1 MGKEISIVQLLE
13 MLARLTCVAL
23 LLVALATAYDASQD
37 DVVTLLQD
45 EKYDPSIQKENL
57 HVVNKIEDV
66 PSMQTYIAKRMKE
79 VTKQEL
85 AKDFNGA
92 TEEIAIGNTVKEM
105 EAKHAVEAELNSE
118 VKIDCEV
125 GVWTKFGACSKLCDG
140 GKMKR
145 TRPVTRKPKN
155 GGRTCPVLENTVE
168 CNTESCASEKYA
180 RHAARR
186 KLTREEKKREMA
198 QNDIMAR
205 EAMRA
210 TDVKQMMRMT
220 RKVMRKM
227 VHTHMAEV
235 HLPGEKAP
243 RTAQSLV
250 RADLKKAM
258 AKNEVNKAMAG
269 FERVKTGK
277 H

>member
-1 MGKEISIVQLLE
+1 MGIALRE
-13 MLARLTCVAL
+13 MLARLACAAL
-23 LLVALATAYDASQD
+23 LLVALATAFDASQD
-37 DVVTLLQD
+37 DEVVLLQD
-45 EKYDPSIQKENL
+45 EKYDPSIKAENL
-57 HVVNKIEDV
+57 HAVNKIQDV
-66 PSMQTYIAKRMKE
+66 PSMQTYIAMRMKQ
-79 VTKQEL
+79 VTKEEL
-85 AKDFNGA
+85 AKDYNGP
-92 TEEIAIGNTVKEM
+92 EEIAIGNTVKEM

-118 VKIDCEV
+118 VKVDCEV
-125 GVWTKFGACSKLCDG
+125 GTWTKFGACSKLCDG

-145 TRPVTRKPKN
+145 TRPVTRKPMN
-155 GGRTCPVLENTVE
+155 GGRTCPVLENTVN

-180 RHAARR
+180 RRAARR
-186 KLTREEKKREMA
+186 KLTREEKRAEMA
-198 QNDIMAR
+198 QNDILSR
-205 EAMRA
+205 QAMRA
-210 TDVKQMMRMT
+210 TDVKTMMRMT

-235 HLPGEKAP
+235 HLPGEKKP

-269 FERVKTGK
+269 FEKVKSGKAGK

>member
-1 MGKEISIVQLLE
+1 MGIALRE
-13 MLARLTCVAL
+13 MLARLACAAL
-23 LLVALATAYDASQD
+23 LLVALATAFDASQD
-37 DVVTLLQD
+37 DEVVLLQD
-45 EKYDPSIQKENL
+45 EKYDPSIKAENL
-57 HVVNKIEDV
+57 HAVNKIQDV
-66 PSMQTYIAKRMKE
+66 PSMQTYIAMRMKQ
-79 VTKQEL
+79 VTKEEL
-85 AKDFNGA
+85 AKDYNGPE
-92 TEEIAIGNTVKEM
+92 TIAIGNTVKEM

-118 VKIDCEV
+118 VKVDCEV

-145 TRPVTRKPKN
+145 TRPVTRKPMN
-155 GGRTCPVLENTVE
+155 GGRTCPVLENTVN

-180 RHAARR
+180 RRAARR
-186 KLTREEKKREMA
+186 KLTKAEKRREMA
-198 QNDIMAR
+198 QNDILAR
-205 EAMRA
+205 QAMRA
-210 TDVKQMMRMT
+210 TNVKDLMRMT

-235 HLPGEKAP
+235 HLPGEKKP

-269 FERVKTGK
+269 FEKVKSGKAGK

>member
-1 MGKEISIVQLLE
+1 MGALIALRE
-13 MLARLTCVAL
+13 MLARLACAAL
-23 LLVALATAYDASQD
+23 LLVALATAFDASQD
-37 DVVTLLQD
+37 DEVVLLQD
-45 EKYDPSIQKENL
+45 EKYDPSIKAENL
-57 HVVNKIEDV
+57 HAVNKIQDV
-66 PSMQTYIAKRMKE
+66 PSMQTYIAMRMKQ
-79 VTKQEL
+79 VTKEEL
-85 AKDFNGA
+85 AKDYNGPE
-92 TEEIAIGNTVKEM
+92 TIAIGNTVKEM

-118 VKIDCEV
+118 VKVDCEV

-145 TRPVTRKPKN
+145 TRPVTRKPMN
-155 GGRTCPVLENTVE
+155 GGRTCPVLENTVN

-180 RHAARR
+180 RRAARR
-186 KLTREEKKREMA
+186 KLTKAEKRREMA
-198 QNDIMAR
+198 QNDILAR
-205 EAMRA
+205 QAMRA
-210 TDVKQMMRMT
+210 TNVKDLMRMT

-235 HLPGEKAP
+235 HLPGEKKP

-269 FERVKTGK
+269 FEKVKSGKAGK

>member
-1 MGKEISIVQLLE
+1 MGIALRE
-13 MLARLTCVAL
+13 MLARLACAAL
-23 LLVALATAYDASQD
+23 LLVALATAFDASQD
-37 DVVTLLQD
+37 DEVVLLQD
-45 EKYDPSIQKENL
+45 EKYDPSIKKINL
-57 HVVNKIEDV
+57 HAVNKIQDV
-66 PSMQTYIAKRMKE
+66 PSMQTYIAMRMKQ
-79 VTKQEL
+79 VTKEEL
-85 AKDFNGA
+85 AKDYNGPE
-92 TEEIAIGNTVKEM
+92 TIAIGNTVKEM

-118 VKIDCEV
+118 VKVDCEV

-145 TRPVTRKPKN
+145 TRPVTRKPMN
-155 GGRTCPVLENTVE
+155 GGRTCPVLENTVN

-180 RHAARR
+180 RRAARR
-186 KLTREEKKREMA
+186 KLTKAEKRREMA
-198 QNDIMAR
+198 QNDILAR
-205 EAMRA
+205 QAMRA
-210 TDVKQMMRMT
+210 TNVKDLMRMT

-235 HLPGEKAP
+235 HLPGEKKP

-269 FERVKTGK
+269 FEKVKSGKAGK

>member
-1 MGKEISIVQLLE
+1 MGISRK

-45 EKYDPSIQKENL
+45 EKGVYDPSIQREHL
-57 HVVNKIEDV
+57 ADVNKIQDV
-66 PSMQTYIAKRMKE
+66 PSMQTYITKRM
-79 VTKQEL
+79 
-85 AKDFNGA
+85 
-92 TEEIAIGNTVKEM
+92 KEM

-125 GVWTKFGACSKLCDG
+125 GAWTKFGACSKLCDG

-145 TRPVTRKPKN
+145 TRPVTRKPMN
-155 GGRTCPVLENTVE
+155 GGRTCPVLDNTVN

-180 RHAARR
+180 RRAARR
-186 KLTREEKKREMA
+186 KLTREEERAEMA
-198 QNDIMAR
+198 QNDILSR
-205 EAMRA
+205 QAMRA
-210 TDVKQMMRMT
+210 TDVKTMMRMT

-235 HLPGEKAP
+235 HLPGEKGP
-243 RTAQSLV
+243 RSAESLV
-250 RADLKKAM
+250 RRDLKAAM
-258 AKNEVNKAMAG
+258 AKNAVNKAMRG
-269 FERVKTGK
+269 FEATQTGTQIKREEKKEGILPKAVKPTAN
-277 H
+277 

>member
-1 MGKEISIVQLLE
+1 MGIALRE
-13 MLARLTCVAL
+13 MLARLACAAL
-23 LLVALATAYDASQD
+23 LLVALATAFDASQD
-37 DVVTLLQD
+37 DEVVLLQD
-45 EKYDPSIQKENL
+45 EKYDPSIKAENL
-57 HVVNKIEDV
+57 HAVNKIQDV
-66 PSMQTYIAKRMKE
+66 PSMQTYIAMRMKQ
-79 VTKQEL
+79 VTKEEL
-85 AKDFNGA
+85 AKDYNGPE
-92 TEEIAIGNTVKEM
+92 TIAIGNTVKEM

-118 VKIDCEV
+118 VKVDCEV

-145 TRPVTRKPKN
+145 TRPVTRKPMN
-155 GGRTCPVLENTVE
+155 GGRTCPVLENTVN

-180 RHAARR
+180 RRAARR
-186 KLTREEKKREMA
+186 KLTKAEKRREMA
-198 QNDIMAR
+198 QNDILAR
-205 EAMRA
+205 QAMRA
-210 TDVKQMMRMT
+210 TNVKDLMRMT

-235 HLPGEKAP
+235 HLPGEKKP

-269 FERVKTGK
+269 FEKGKAGKAGK